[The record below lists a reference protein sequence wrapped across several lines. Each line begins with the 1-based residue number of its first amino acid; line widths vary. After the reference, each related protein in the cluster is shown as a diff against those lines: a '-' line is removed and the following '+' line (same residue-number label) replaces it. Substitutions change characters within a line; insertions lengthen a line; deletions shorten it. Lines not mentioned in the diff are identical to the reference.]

1 MNWFKIETIRGD
13 KEHQYVGSSEE
24 TLDSFAQKVQ
34 SGHFV
39 RLDQLQYY
47 DRGEIKDWTEWDKSL
62 VPSVLINPRT
72 VISVMQF
79 RGDPRVTPN
88 P

>member
-34 SGHFV
+34 SGDQGLDGMGQEPRPFGPHQSQDSDLGHAVPRRPARDSQSVERTHLV
-39 RLDQLQYY
+39 RSK
-47 DRGEIKDWTEWDKSL
+47 RRST
-62 VPSVLINPRT
+62 
-72 VISVMQF
+72 
-79 RGDPRVTPN
+79 
-88 P
+88 